1 MGLNFKG
8 KQMCWSSSEL
18 RWSYTA
24 GRKGTHGKY
33 SPCSLARAASSLAM
47 VKRREWV
54 SWQITS
60 SCHKWLAEGRHSV
73 RFPRSQPVKK
83 TLPPLFRMDFI
94 WLLIQ
99 KHCSKW
105 KRNLVVGWENC
116 LVRVRHVKRR
126 RVLVGEPQR
135 NRLQDY
141 YGVLLLWWLTELW
154 KLAWPHHDFTHFLN
168 YFPLDC
174 YKIELLS
181 LHFWDIAVGANAATL
196 WQH

>member
-33 SPCSLARAASSLAM
+33 SPCSLARAASSLAV

-94 WLLIQ
+94 WLLITEALQ
-99 KHCSKW
+99 QMKEEPCGWLRKLLSKSQTCEAPSCPGW
-105 KRNLVVGWENC
+105 GTTEKQAAGLLWRSPLVVIDGIMKASLTPPW
-116 LVRVRHVKRR
+116 LHTF
-126 RVLVGEPQR
+126 PQLFST
-135 NRLQDY
+135 RL
-141 YGVLLLWWLTELW
+141 L
-154 KLAWPHHDFTHFLN
+154 
-168 YFPLDC
+168 
-174 YKIELLS
+174 
-181 LHFWDIAVGANAATL
+181 
-196 WQH
+196 